1 MRLRSFRGTTGSARA
16 AARRLRIPPPGPG
29 TRSSFRKV
37 RARRS
42 WDFALAGVALTLRFD
57 GRRVVLNGAAPVP
70 WRSTAVEQALRGRE
84 LTADVVAAAAKEV
97 TAGAEPLEKNDYKI
111 PLFQGLIE
119 EELTRLAA
127 AG

>member
-1 MRLRSFRGTTGSARA
+1 M
-16 AARRLRIPPPGPG
+16 
-29 TRSSFRKV
+29 
-37 RARRS
+37 
-42 WDFALAGVALTLRFD
+42 
-57 GRRVVLNGAAPVP
+57 P
-70 WRSTAVEQALRGRE
+70 WHSTAVEQALRGRE